1 MVIKINKKDQYF
13 NHSSGLGSSCGMFLS
28 VSIFR
33 EQDHRQQRYS
43 INLSIFFLVSLFK
56 GDSLG
61 RTLVKIGPYTLNSD

>member
-43 INLSIFFLVSLFK
+43 INLLALFWFSLAYLK
-56 GDSLG
+56 EIVLAEH
-61 RTLVKIGPYTLNSD
+61 L